1 MLCTGCSIAPQHT
14 GLTQLHG
21 HPRAGGHTDGAFT
34 GVRLPVAKTA
44 CGLCRLHLSGRGM
57 AHPSVAPAHWP
68 ADRRGPAAGSSATSR
83 AGATGD
89 RASARRRPLALPAT
103 VFGGPATGVLSGER
117 RTWETPPRVPAS
129 PDGSSSLPAA
139 DGGIG
144 RDGFWGCGALEEEV
158 KGGGASP
165 ACGGSIGVQ
174 RRGGEASVCGNLG
187 GDRRRHLGHGGSRR
201 A

>member
-1 MLCTGCSIAPQHT
+1 MLCTGCSIAPQRT
-14 GLTQLHG
+14 GPAQLHG
-21 HPRAGGHTDGAFT
+21 HARAGGHADGAFT

-44 CGLCRLHLSGRGM
+44 CGLCRLHLSGRGV

-117 RTWETPPRVPAS
+117 RTRETPPRVPAS
-129 PDGSSSLPAA
+129 PDGSRASPAA
-139 DGGIG
+139 DGGVG
-144 RDGFWGCGALEEEV
+144 REWPWPSGSPEEKEGCGRAPQVL
-158 KGGGASP
+158 GGGP
-165 ACGGSIGVQ
+165 VM
-174 RRGGEASVCGNLG
+174 RL
-187 GDRRRHLGHGGSRR
+187 
-201 A
+201 